1 MTKIN
6 LKQTLGFTPTLKDF
20 TTLKTDEPII
30 SGKDGELKVRK
41 YVEVEFLGYNNLTDT
56 LYNLLDIIKE
66 CSYEDSGLNLG
77 GAAIGNLAELAQKLI
92 SNLGS
97 EAYLLDEL
105 HEKSILK
112 EVVEGVYECKGTEE
126 KEPEEEKLYTFRKA
140 ANM

>member
-41 YVEVEFLGYNNLTDT
+41 YVEVEFLGYNELTNT

-66 CSYEDSGLNLG
+66 CSYENSGLSLG

-92 SNLGS
+92 SNLGN
-97 EAYLLDEL
+97 EAFLLDEI
-105 HEKSILK
+105 HDKTILK

-126 KEPEEEKLYTFRKA
+126 EPGEEGLYPFRKA